1 MKYDYTVIQ
10 DGQTYLAGE
19 DVPEMGSLIC
29 VKKYGNIRDYEG
41 LSKDID
47 KLKIL
52 LLNGMVQQDW
62 RILQEMTL

>member
-29 VKKYGNIRDYEG
+29 VKNLAKKVRLNFAKSLR
-41 LSKDID
+41 LPSKQCLYMTEKTITE
-47 KLKIL
+47 IVL
-52 LLNGMVQQDW
+52 LY
-62 RILQEMTL
+62 

>member
-29 VKKYGNIRDYEG
+29 VKKYGNIRDYEQYNELMDVG
-41 LSKDID
+41 KEETDPEG
-47 KLKIL
+47 KLI
-52 LLNGMVQQDW
+52 N
-62 RILQEMTL
+62 